1 MKRLFE
7 HSSFYWVRY
16 DRYELRRDA
25 HSLLYITPAA
35 NAKPEIYNPLKVAE
49 QITLDALKVGMK
61 CMNRQPTAR
70 KREAVT
76 GFVNKYGL
84 LGLMTALPTTPH
96 FMNYEAVY
104 LFRNHFIEQETM
116 STEDYLSNFFPFGK
130 LDVEKKGTEYEW
142 NIEGERDMRAL
153 ALTFAEQPTAMNM
166 SFQRQYAERF
176 DWLVTQFRDLT
187 FNLLGAFLYAEDY
200 KKLDEDGRRLYQ
212 RGIAA
217 FGSVAPTYHISLLD
231 RPVLVWDFYS
241 LLSELQMI
249 SSVMLTDEE
258 GPVRLCKECMEP
270 FIADSPD
277 AFLCPDCEN
286 QHKNPHGK

>member
-1 MKRLFE
+1 MKSLFE

-25 HSLLYITPAA
+25 NSLLYITPAA
-35 NAKPEIYNPLKVAE
+35 NAKPEIYNPLKVTE
-49 QITLDALKVGMK
+49 QITLDALKVGMR
-61 CMNRQPTAR
+61 CMNRQPTAL
-70 KREAVT
+70 KREAVI

-84 LGLMTALPTTPH
+84 LGLMTALPTTPC
-96 FMNYEAVY
+96 FMDYEAVY
-104 LFRNHFIEQETM
+104 LFRNHFIKQEAM
-116 STEDYLSNFFPFGK
+116 PTETYLSNFFPFGK
-130 LDVEKKGTEYEW
+130 LDIEKNGTEYEW
-142 NIEGERDMRAL
+142 NIEGDRDMRAL
-153 ALTFAEQPTAMNM
+153 ALTFSEQPTAMNM
-166 SFQRQYAERF
+166 SFQRQYAERY

-187 FNLLGAFLYAEDY
+187 FNLLGAFLYGEDY

-217 FGSVAPTYHISLLD
+217 FGSVAPIYHISLLD

-258 GPVRLCKECMEP
+258 RPVRLCRECMEP
-270 FIADSPD
+270 FIADSPHE
-277 AFLCPDCEN
+277 LCCPKCGN
-286 QHKNPHGK
+286 RRKP

>member
-130 LDVEKKGTEYEW
+130 LDIEKKGTEYEW
-142 NIEGERDMRAL
+142 NIKGGRDMRVL
-153 ALTFAEQPTAMNM
+153 SLTFSEEPMAMNI
-166 SFQRQYAERF
+166 SFQRQYAERY

-187 FNLLGAFLYAEDY
+187 FNLLGVFLYAEDY
-200 KKLDEDGRRLYQ
+200 KKLDEDGQRLYQ

-231 RPVLVWDFYS
+231 RPVLVLDFYS
-241 LLSELQMI
+241 LLSELQMV

-258 GPVRLCKECMEP
+258 GSVRLCKECMEP

-277 AFLCPDCEN
+277 AFVCPDCGN
-286 QHKNPHGK
+286 RRKNPRGK

>member
-1 MKRLFE
+1 MKSLFE

-130 LDVEKKGTEYEW
+130 LDIEKKGTEYEW
-142 NIEGERDMRAL
+142 NIEGGRDMRAL
-153 ALTFAEQPTAMNM
+153 ALTFSEEPTAMNM
-166 SFQRQYAERF
+166 SFQRRYAERY

-187 FNLLGAFLYAEDY
+187 FNLLGAFLYGEDY

-241 LLSELQMI
+241 LLSELQMV

-258 GPVRLCKECMEP
+258 RPVRLCRECMEP
-270 FIADSPD
+270 FVADSPD
-277 AFLCPDCEN
+277 AFVCPDCGN
-286 QHKNPHGK
+286 RRKNPHGK